1 MVVSGSLNR
10 WDQWYII
17 TQLAIY
23 NTTYIPQIYLPAIKG
38 TGGNSVD
45 ITLPITGDG
54 ARLAILHRIP
64 GPPWRRM
71 DLGQSRCWHPFSG
84 EVLYRHEAVISVQWN
99 IEKIKDSYL
108 WCWWQVNIYIK
119 HTSNMQKLASHVIFC
134 FNWRWKKWMAWIVL
148 IFDAKSF
155 NLDVARENLIC
166 FQYCFSFIELES

>member
-71 DLGQSRCWHPFSG
+71 DLGQSRCWHPFPG
-84 EVLYRHEAVISVQWN
+84 EVLYRHEAVISMQW
-99 IEKIKDSYL
+99 KFGKKSSAYRDDV
-108 WCWWQVNIYIK
+108 WCCTYI
-119 HTSNMQKLASHVIFC
+119 HQNTSNMPTWHHMFC
-134 FNWRWKKWMAWIVL
+134 FKQPTVKKVDGLDCFGWIRNPS
-148 IFDAKSF
+148 I
-155 NLDVARENLIC
+155 
-166 FQYCFSFIELES
+166 

>member
-84 EVLYRHEAVISVQWN
+84 EVLYWHEAVISNNGNLKKSSAYPLMFDV
-99 IEKIKDSYL
+99 
-108 WCWWQVNIYIK
+108 VNIYIK
-119 HTSNMQKLASHVIFC
+119 HTSSMPTWHQIVIF
-134 FNWRWKKWMAWIVL
+134 FSNRRWKKWMAWIVL
-148 IFDAKSF
+148 VEYEI
-155 NLDVARENLIC
+155 LPT
-166 FQYCFSFIELES
+166 QM